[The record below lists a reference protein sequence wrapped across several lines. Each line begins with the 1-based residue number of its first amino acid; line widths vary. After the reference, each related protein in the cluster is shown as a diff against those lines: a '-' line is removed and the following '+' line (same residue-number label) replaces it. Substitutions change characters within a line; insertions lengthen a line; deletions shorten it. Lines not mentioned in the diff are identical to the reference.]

1 VASRVTADESADVVA
16 TATRRGR
23 KVGMTRVTTVAGVGQ
38 SVVLKIAKRV
48 IKRGTL
54 KITVV
59 ATDAAHNS
67 IRTTLKLTV
76 R

>member
-1 VASRVTADESADVVA
+1 
-16 TATRRGR
+16 
-23 KVGMTRVTTVAGVGQ
+23 MTRVTTVAGVGQ
-38 SVVLKIAKRV
+38 SVVLKIAKRA
-48 IKRGTL
+48 IKRSTL

-67 IRTTLKLTV
+67 IPTTLKLTD

>member
-1 VASRVTADESADVVA
+1 
-16 TATRRGR
+16 
-23 KVGMTRVTTVAGVGQ
+23 MTRVTTVAGVGQ
-38 SVVLKIAKRV
+38 SVVLKIAKRA
-48 IKRGTL
+48 IKRSTL